1 MPIFLE
7 YNDGFLREHMIELK
21 ERLVYW
27 FRKLKP
33 NRIITFDP
41 WKKYE
46 VNPDHIEIGRVASE
60 AAVYSCFPLMYP
72 QHLQEGLEPH
82 QPDEVWYMIP
92 MEHKPNRLVDIS
104 DNLERKLEAVLCHQS
119 QVEMLADWFVSGAD
133 PANLT
138 DDDKKQIRE
147 GLDTF
152 LRMLSQGQAA
162 LSEGKVEFAEAFY
175 AIKIGHG
182 RFDNHWE
189 MMQEMLGTDI
199 GSIEFL

>member
-1 MPIFLE
+1 
-7 YNDGFLREHMIELK
+7 
-21 ERLVYW
+21 
-27 FRKLKP
+27 
-33 NRIITFDP
+33 
-41 WKKYE
+41 
-46 VNPDHIEIGRVASE
+46 
-60 AAVYSCFPLMYP
+60 
-72 QHLQEGLEPH
+72 
-82 QPDEVWYMIP
+82 
-92 MEHKPNRLVDIS
+92 
-104 DNLERKLEAVLCHQS
+104 
-119 QVEMLADWFVSGAD
+119 VSGAD

-175 AIKIGHG
+175 AIKIGPG

>member
-1 MPIFLE
+1 
-7 YNDGFLREHMIELK
+7 MIELK